1 MTLSRHS
8 QVENLS
14 GLLNSRRTGRRQ
26 QIRRQAAY
34 LSLVGAILDR
44 PAAEIELTSP
54 ISSLNL
60 PITALP
66 AQSQAA

>member
-14 GLLNSRRTGRRQ
+14 GLLRLRRTTRQRHARQ
-26 QIRRQAAY
+26 QVAY
-34 LSLVGAILDR
+34 LHLVGAILDR
-44 PAAEIELTSP
+44 PASEIELTSP
-54 ISSLNL
+54 IASLQVPL
-60 PITALP
+60 AARQ